1 MSEPAPKKARTEAPV
16 PEATT
21 EQPPIIASAVDVL
34 DRLGLTTKPSK
45 RLIAKKCRL
54 LAKIFKVRL
63 IACDAERMA
72 FHLFKN
78 NHKTEI
84 FSKSV
89 RIAEQKD
96 TGKVV
101 FFSDAYDPGVERM
114 AEFVETCRVGG
125 LDVETFDIQYKR
137 SDYGKGVTAPK
148 GSVITTGYVQ
158 MYRGRLV
165 GIIL

>member
-1 MSEPAPKKARTEAPV
+1 MSTYISDTSSDEEDP
-16 PEATT
+16 

-34 DRLGLTTKPSK
+34 DRIRLTTKPSK

-63 IACDAERMA
+63 VAYDAESMA
-72 FHLFKN
+72 RHIFRSFHR
-78 NHKTEI
+78 TRI
-84 FSKSV
+84 FRQSL

-101 FFSDAYDPGVERM
+101 FFSDVYNPGGRIM

-125 LDVETFDIQYKR
+125 LDVETFDIPYKR
-137 SDYGKGVTAPK
+137 SDDFKGVAAPQ
-148 GSVITTGYVQ
+148 GSVITTDYLQ
-158 MYRGRLV
+158 MCRGRLV
-165 GIIL
+165 GIVL